1 MQICAESGWEYLNGK
16 CYKLI
21 TEQKSWQEAK
31 EHCQTLN
38 SKLAEPQSPCESDLL
53 HYFFQITRPKDIT
66 ENYAWIGINDIKTE
80 NTFVFSSNDQ
90 SLSYEHWIAG
100 EPNNGG
106 GNEENCVHLHYEFGD
121 GKWNDINC
129 DYWKKLSICE
139 RRHFDGW
146 P

>member
-31 EHCQTLN
+31 DHCQILN

-53 HYFFQITRPKDIT
+53 HYFFQITRPKNVT

-90 SLSYEHWIAG
+90 PLPYEYWIPG
-100 EPNNGG
+100 EPNNSYGW
-106 GNEENCVHLHYEFGD
+106 EDCVHLHHEFAD
-121 GKWNDINC
+121 GRWNDIKC
-129 DYWKKLSICE
+129 DWKKLSICE
-139 RRHFDGW
+139 RRHFGGW